1 MGERLTIPIQVRWGD
16 LDAQAHVNNV
26 TMLKLLEEA
35 RVRALWDGDAW
46 TGEGIVTLIARQEVE
61 YLRPM
66 PYTSDPVRI
75 EMWVSRLGGS
85 SIELAYEILPPA
97 GQGQEPYAKATGV
110 IVFADA
116 ESGRPTRLDAATR
129 AKWEPYLGEPVVF
142 RR

>member
-35 RVRALWDGDAW
+35 RVRALWDGDEW

-66 PYTSDPVRI
+66 PYTSDPARV

-85 SIELAYEILPPA
+85 SIELAYEILPPE
-97 GQGQEPYAKATGV
+97 GHGDEPYAKATGV
-110 IVFADA
+110 IVLADA
-116 ESGRPTRLDAATR
+116 ATGRPTRLDEATR
-129 AKWEPYLGEPVVF
+129 AKWEPYLGEPVAF